1 MSDDMIDLAAGDARL
16 RRRLEAYAEDRL
28 SPDKTATSRMRA
40 RVLAHAHRQADLA
53 RADAALSIVPP
64 ASAVAAFAPRHRR
77 AARRTALALVAAAAL
92 AGALVGGAAASSGP
106 GEALYDARLWVE
118 TVTLPSDP
126 SERALAELDR
136 LAQRLHEA
144 DEAARA
150 GDTVAAAAALA
161 AYERIMAEAS
171 AMVLAAG
178 DPVAAAALETGVGRN
193 LEILQALLGRVPT
206 PASEAISRAVDRAI
220 ERSATAIDKVDK
232 VKDPKPAGTGGAG
245 GPAATPKPTKAPDVR
260 PTPKPTKV
268 PVRATPAP
276 APTPDKPDKTAKP
289 THERGP
295 SEPRGNQ
302 PD

>member
-28 SPDKTATSRMRA
+28 SPDLTATSRMRA
-40 RVLAHAHRQADLA
+40 RVLAHAHRQADVA

-64 ASAVAAFAPRHRR
+64 GSAVPASAPRHRR
-77 AARRTALALVAAAAL
+77 AAGRTLLALVAAATL
-92 AGALVGGAAASSGP
+92 AVALVGGAAASSGP
-106 GEALYDARLWVE
+106 GEALYDARLWLE

-126 SERALAELDR
+126 SERVLAELDR
-136 LAQRLHEA
+136 LTQRLREA
-144 DEAARA
+144 GDATRT

-161 AYERIMAEAS
+161 AYERIMADAS
-171 AMVLAAG
+171 SAVLAAG

-193 LEILQALLGRVPT
+193 LEILQALVGRVPT

-232 VKDPKPAGTGGAG
+232 VKDPKPAGAGGGG
-245 GPAATPKPTKAPDVR
+245 GPAATPKPTKAPDAR
-260 PTPKPTKV
+260 PTAKPTKA
-268 PVRATPAP
+268 PVKATPA
-276 APTPDKPDKTAKP
+276 PDKPDKPAKP
-289 THERGP
+289 THASGP
-295 SEPRGNQ
+295 DQPRGNQ